1 MMQTNYDAWFLLLAF
16 LQIISIGLLIIIIGI
31 LVYNIIK
38 RTERFTQPQNN
49 QKEKD
54 GVGFGRY

>member
-1 MMQTNYDAWFLLLAF
+1 MMLINYEAWFLLLAF

-38 RTERFTQPQNN
+38 RNERFGQPQNN

-54 GVGFGRY
+54 GVGFGR